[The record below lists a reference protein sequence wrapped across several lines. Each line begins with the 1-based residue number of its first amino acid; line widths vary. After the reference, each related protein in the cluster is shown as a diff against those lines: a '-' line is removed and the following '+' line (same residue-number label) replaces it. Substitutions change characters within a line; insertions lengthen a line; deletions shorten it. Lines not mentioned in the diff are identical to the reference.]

1 MPDALSGQPLPDAVR
16 PAPDA
21 GKRARVG
28 WAMFDW
34 AQQPYFMMVVGFLFG
49 PWFAAEFFES
59 PARGQAVY
67 GAAIAL
73 TGLGIA
79 VLSPIVGSAVDAGR
93 NPKVWLGALAVP
105 FVIACCGLW
114 FAAPGSLAFAPWVV
128 AALVVSGVST
138 ELSIN
143 TANSMLPYVAQPGK
157 VGDLSGWSTGLGY
170 IGGLVAV
177 LVALALAPLL
187 GLSEARGETARVA
200 GPLSGLWYLLFVA
213 PVFLW
218 VPRPPAGDP
227 DAAGRPLHVLWTT
240 IKTLPGNRTMLFF
253 LLGRMLLSDG
263 ANAAGAFGP
272 VLARGLF
279 GWTTLE
285 VSVFGLMLALL
296 AGVSSWLAG
305 RLDDRIG
312 SKRSLLLFTVILAV
326 AVCGF
331 GLIEADRLFFV
342 LPVDPPVPGDGV
354 WFSTASERLFIAFGV
369 LIGISFG
376 PTGAILRTWMARL
389 APPGEE
395 GRWFGL
401 FGLSGRATSFVAPAL
416 ISVLTRAT
424 DDQRVV
430 VPVVLAFL
438 AAGGAFLLLTPPER
452 R

>member
-1 MPDALSGQPLPDAVR
+1 
-16 PAPDA
+16 
-21 GKRARVG
+21 
-28 WAMFDW
+28 MFDW

-49 PWFAAEFFES
+49 PWFAAEFFDT
-59 PARGQAVY
+59 PARGQSVY
-67 GAAIAL
+67 GLAIAL

-79 VLSPIVGSAVDAGR
+79 VLSPVVGSAVDAGR
-93 NPKVWLGALAVP
+93 NPKTWLGALAVP
-105 FVIACCGLW
+105 FAIACCGLW
-114 FAAPGSLAFAPWVV
+114 FAEPGSAGLAAWIVL
-128 AALVVSGVST
+128 ALIVSGVTT

-157 VGDLSGWSTGLGY
+157 LGSLSGWSTGLGY
-170 IGGLVAV
+170 FGGLVAV
-177 LVALALAPLL
+177 MVALGLAPLL
-187 GLSEARGETARVA
+187 GLSEERGETARIA
-200 GPLSGLWYLLFVA
+200 GPLAGAWYLLFVA
-213 PVFLW
+213 PVFLFT
-218 VPRPPAGDP
+218 PRPPPAAP

-240 IKTLPGNRTMLFF
+240 LKGLPANRTMLFF

-279 GWTTLE
+279 GWTTIE
-285 VSVFGLMLALL
+285 VAVFGLLLALL
-296 AGVSSWLAG
+296 AGVSCWLSG

-312 SKRSLLLFTVILAV
+312 SKKSLLIFTAILAL

-331 GLIEADRLFFV
+331 GVIEADRLFFSI
-342 LPVDPPVPGDGV
+342 PVTPPVPGDGV

-376 PTGAILRTWMARL
+376 PTGSVLRTWMARL

-416 ISVLTRAT
+416 ISALTAAVG
-424 DDQRVV
+424 DQRVV
-430 VPVVLAFL
+430 VPVVLGFL
-438 AAGGAFLLLTPPER
+438 AAGAAFLLLTPGER
-452 R
+452 RT

>member
-1 MPDALSGQPLPDAVR
+1 MPDTAQGDTTPTTPVSTRRG
-16 PAPDA
+16 
-21 GKRARVG
+21 RVS

-49 PWFAAEFFES
+49 PWFAAEFFDT

-67 GAAIAL
+67 GGAIAL

-79 VLSPIVGSAVDAGR
+79 LLSPVVGAAVDAGR
-93 NPKVWLGALAVP
+93 NPKVWLGVLAVP
-105 FVIACCGLW
+105 FALTCCGLW
-114 FAAPGSLAFAPWVV
+114 FAEPGSLAFAPWIV
-128 AALVVSGVST
+128 AALVISGVTT

-157 VGDLSGWSTGLGY
+157 VGSLSGWSTGLGY
-170 IGGLVAV
+170 FGGLVAV

-187 GLSEARGETARVA
+187 GLSEAEGETARVA
-200 GPLSGLWYLLFVA
+200 GPLAGLWYLVFVL
-213 PVFLW
+213 PVFVF
-218 VPRPPAGDP
+218 VPRPPPADR

-240 IKTLPGNRTMLFF
+240 LKSLPRNRTMLFF

-285 VSVFGLMLALL
+285 VAVFGLLLALL
-296 AGVSSWLAG
+296 AGVSCWLSG

-312 SKRSLLLFTVILAV
+312 SKRSLLIFTAILAV

-331 GLIEADRLFFV
+331 GLIEADRLFFTI
-342 LPVDPPVPGDGV
+342 PVAPPVPGDGL
-354 WFSTASERLFIAFGV
+354 WFSTAGERLFIAFGV

-376 PTGAILRTWMARL
+376 PTGSVLRTWMARL

-401 FGLSGRATSFVAPAL
+401 FGLSGRATAFLAPAL
-416 ISVLTRAT
+416 IGALTQAT
-424 DDQRVV
+424 GDQRVV

-438 AAGGAFLLLTPPER
+438 ALGAVFLVLTPAER
-452 R
+452 ET